1 MRKETATH
9 MPLTHIS
16 LRVRKPFR
24 EEATAYYALFAGK
37 DLLSRK
43 NAVEPAVLFPHV
55 PELNQALAAHD
66 SKVYVPRGLPMP
78 GTGAPKGF
86 AIKPQSTLY
95 IRMPFVIDLSPD
107 NMHIP
112 DVQKANAIADMLERS
127 RLFAKNAAGIA
138 VEKFLK
144 NFAREK
150 GEKIV
155 LRLDRPGAEIA
166 RRLASPEI
174 DTTPV
179 IAGLRGFHIQTASF
193 YLCPKGLGEKEVLA
207 HVPPLPALGKNPRDA
222 LIKLPGVRDA
232 FRLENA

>member
-1 MRKETATH
+1 

-37 DLLSRK
+37 NLLSRQIDV
-43 NAVEPAVLFPHV
+43 APATVFPHM
-55 PELNQALAAHD
+55 PQLNEALAAHD
-66 SKVYVPRGLPMP
+66 SKVYIPRALPMP
-78 GTGAPKGF
+78 GTAAAKSGGF
-86 AIKPQSTLY
+86 AIKPQNRLY
-95 IRMPFVIDLSPD
+95 IRMPFVIDLSPN

-112 DVQKANAIADMLERS
+112 DVQKANAIADMLEQS

-144 NFAREK
+144 TFAREN
-150 GEKIV
+150 GEKII

-166 RRLASPEI
+166 QRLASREI

-193 YLCPKGLGEKEVLA
+193 YLHPKGLGEKEVLA
-207 HVPPLPALGKNPRDA
+207 HVPPLPALGNNPRKA
-222 LIKLPGVRDA
+222 LLKIPGVRDA